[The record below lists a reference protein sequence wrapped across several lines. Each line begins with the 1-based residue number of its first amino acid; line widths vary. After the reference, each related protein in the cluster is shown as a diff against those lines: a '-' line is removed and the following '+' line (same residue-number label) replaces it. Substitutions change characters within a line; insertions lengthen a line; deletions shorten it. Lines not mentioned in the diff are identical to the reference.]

1 MGQLAITGGTPV
13 RTAPYP
19 RWPQWDSSER
29 EQLLDA
35 LESGKWWAT
44 EGSKV
49 PEFEAAWARFVR
61 SRHCVAVTNGTHA
74 LEVALLGL
82 GVGEG
87 DEVIVTDY
95 TFFASASAVACVNA
109 VPVLVDVDPNTF
121 CIDPDAVAAA
131 ITPRTRAI
139 VAVHLAGHPADLDRL
154 DRDLLPPRSRTDRR
168 LRARARLIVERY
180 SGRRV
185 RCGGHVVVP
194 AIETDDGRGRGRDHD
209 PGSGIRP
216 RRSARIPIVV
226 VVPGEWFY
234 SHFALGGNYRMTEWQ
249 GAMLLAQLERFPE
262 QHRARNENALYLNA
276 ELSKL
281 PGVFPQA
288 RDQRTTAQGYYCYVV
303 RIDEAQFGAGRD
315 AIKKALEAEG
325 IPMTASYPTV
335 HTLDAFEAA
344 NGFAPRHRDRSRWPR
359 YPALDLAGGE
369 QYRGDDVVDEAS
381 AVDGFA
387 RRRKHVWSKRWR
399 RYARTRTNCAADD
412 SGSDPHRGALG
423 LRRAR
428 RHRHVTP
435 SA

>member
-19 RWPQWDSSER
+19 RWPQWDSAER
-29 EQLLDA
+29 EHLLDA

-49 PEFEAAWARFVR
+49 PAFEASWARFVR

-154 DRDLLPPRSRTDRR
+154 TAICSRHELVLIEDCAHAHGSSWSGTPVGGFGAAGTWSFQQSKLMTAGKGGAITIQEPEHAGVDPLVHR
-168 LRARARLIVERY
+168 LRSSARAVVLQPFRV
-180 SGRRV
+180 GRQLPDDRV
-185 RCGGHVVVP
+185 
-194 AIETDDGRGRGRDHD
+194 A
-209 PGSGIRP
+209 
-216 RRSARIPIVV
+216 
-226 VVPGEWFY
+226 
-234 SHFALGGNYRMTEWQ
+234 
-249 GAMLLAQLERFPE
+249 GAMLLAQLERFPD

-359 YPALDLAGGE
+359 YPALD
-369 QYRGDDVVDEAS
+369 
-381 AVDGFA
+381 F
-387 RRRKHVWSKRWR
+387 RWR
-399 RYARTRTNCAADD
+399 AI
-412 SGSDPHRGALG
+412 PP
-423 LRRAR
+423 R
-428 RHRHVTP
+428 RHCG
-435 SA
+435 